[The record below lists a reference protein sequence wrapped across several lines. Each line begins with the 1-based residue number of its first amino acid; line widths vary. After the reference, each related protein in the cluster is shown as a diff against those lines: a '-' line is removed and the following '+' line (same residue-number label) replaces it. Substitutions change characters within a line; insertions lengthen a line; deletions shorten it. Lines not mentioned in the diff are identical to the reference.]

1 MNLFLSLKHRSFA
14 WLWLGQTISRLGDSF
29 YRIALAWW
37 VLEATGSAAA
47 MGTIMIFSSVP
58 MLVFLLFGGVAVDR
72 FSRSRIMLYSDFG
85 RGIIVGIVA
94 LLAYLGRLEIW
105 HIYLASIVFGL
116 VDAFF
121 QPAFTALVPEITPK
135 AYLPSANSLTSLS
148 EKLAGVAGPALGAM
162 IVSTGGTATTFLW
175 DGITFILSALCII
188 PVLHLSTSIERTESN
203 MLYDLKEGF
212 RTVISMPWMWITILI
227 ASLFN
232 ITNGSVIAIA
242 TPFLVKDQLL
252 SDVNVL
258 GWVYS
263 AMSIG
268 SVVAAIGLGQFES
281 ISHRGWLLYLSTII
295 SGATTIVIGFS
306 SNIPIILFT
315 IFLCGASVSIFG
327 LTWINTLQERV
338 PRDQLGRVS
347 SIDYLGSFV
356 LLPIGFGII
365 GWTTDL
371 MGAGSIFIWGGIIT
385 VALALLGLLHPAIR
399 ALD

>member
-1 MNLFLSLKHRSFA
+1 MQLFTALKHRPFA

-47 MGTIMIFSSVP
+47 MGTVMIFSSIP

-72 FSRSRIMLYSDFG
+72 FSRSRIMLFSDFG
-85 RGIIVGIVA
+85 RGIIVSVVA

-121 QPAFTALVPEITPK
+121 QPAFTAVVPEITPRD
-135 AYLPSANSLTSLS
+135 YLPSANSLTSLS

-162 IVSTGGTATTFLW
+162 IVSMGGTSTTFLL

-188 PVLHLSTSIERTESN
+188 PILRLSTTIEKTEST
-203 MLYDLKEGF
+203 MLRDLREGF
-212 RTVISMPWMWITILI
+212 RTVISMPWMWITIVI

-242 TPFLVKDQLL
+242 TPFLVNNQLL

-263 AMSIG
+263 AMSVG
-268 SVVAAIGLGQFES
+268 SVTAAIGLGQLAKF
-281 ISHRGWLLYLSTII
+281 SHRGWLLYLSTII
-295 SGATTIVIGFS
+295 SGAATILIGFS
-306 SNIPIILFT
+306 SSIPITLLAMF
-315 IFLCGASVSIFG
+315 FCGASISVFG
-327 LTWINTLQERV
+327 LVWINTLQERV

-347 SIDYLGSFV
+347 SIDMLGSFV
-356 LLPIGFGII
+356 LLPIGYGII

-371 MGAGSIFIWGGIIT
+371 MGAGSIFIWGGVIT
-385 VALALLGLLHPAIR
+385 VALALLGLMHPAIR
-399 ALD
+399 GLD